1 MATKKAYVKYKK
13 KSVKK
18 NQKKLEIL
26 FKIIHK
32 RLDSRHA
39 GSNEKISLGW
49 IRGGNLSFK
58 KIIIATNEI
67 NLMTRGVA

>member
-1 MATKKAYVKYKK
+1 MLLFHGSVIKFRQCEIKYMAAKKAYVKYKK

-32 RLDSRHA
+32 RLVSRHA
-39 GSNEKISLGW
+39 GSNEKISLG
-49 IRGGNLSFK
+49 
-58 KIIIATNEI
+58 
-67 NLMTRGVA
+67 